1 MLTLTT
7 LSAPLGSFH
16 RSFRMFDYTDST
28 ALVTGASSG
37 LGECFA
43 ETLACRGAN
52 VVLVARSAA
61 KLELLAKRLRA
72 QYPVGATV
80 ITADLTAPAAPAAIH
95 TEVHAR
101 GLSVNLLINNAGFA
115 LAGAFVDHDVKAE
128 TDQIAVNISAVTAL
142 SHHFASDMR
151 NLGPNTG
158 IINIASSA
166 AFQPL
171 PFSAVYAA
179 SKAFVLL
186 FSEALGR
193 ELAQQG
199 TRVLAVCPG
208 PVKTAFWDKIGSDLS
223 TDVMDAPEQIVQQ
236 ALAAFERGKAVL
248 VPGRASIRLQAY
260 ATRLIPR
267 ALMARLGE
275 QASRRIMMAGHG

>member
-1 MLTLTT
+1 MDF
-7 LSAPLGSFH
+7 SHG
-16 RSFRMFDYTDST
+16 SFRMFDYADTT

-43 ETLACRGAN
+43 ETLARRGAN
-52 VVLVARSAA
+52 VVLVARNTA
-61 KLELLAKRLRA
+61 KLELFAKHLRA
-72 QYPVGATV
+72 QYGVEVTV
-80 ITADLTAPAAPAAIH
+80 ITADLTAPDAPTAIH
-95 TEVHAR
+95 AEVHAR

-115 LAGAFVDHDVKAE
+115 LAGAFVDHDMRAE
-128 TDQIAVNISAVTAL
+128 TDQIAVNVSALTAL
-142 SHHFASDMR
+142 SHRFATDMR
-151 NLGPNTG
+151 TLGRNTG

-171 PFSAVYAA
+171 AFSAVYAA

-199 TRVLAVCPG
+199 THVLAVCPG

-223 TDVMDAPEQIVQQ
+223 TNVMDSPDQIVRQ

-248 VPGRASIRLQAY
+248 VPGRASIRLQAF
-260 ATRLIPR
+260 ATRLLPR
-267 ALMARLGE
+267 ALMARIGE
-275 QASRRIMMAGHG
+275 QASRKIMMAGHG